1 MKRGSDATNSLEVRR
16 ASRTVALQITIA
28 SGALVV
34 AAIGVA
40 FFFVL
45 DQLRPAE
52 LKEPPAPG
60 EHKIYIDTTA
70 ALTAFVIVGVLAIVI
85 AGVLSIIVTRR
96 AVRPLGEALEVQRNF
111 VADASHELRTPLAV
125 LDARLQV
132 LLRSLAP
139 DDPSAPAIA
148 ELRSDTRT
156 LIDVVNDLLLAAG
169 PERETRAGPSPFSEP
184 VERAVESLQVLAR
197 ENAVELHFEKQ
208 EDVWTSVPPASIQR
222 CAIALLDNALT
233 HSPMG
238 STITVDIR
246 LAGQD
251 AVLSVTDQG
260 AGITGIDPARI
271 FDRFARTESTATGRT
286 RAGFGI
292 GLALVREIAVRYGGT
307 VAVVSTGAAGTSIE
321 MRVPSAARRP

>member
-1 MKRGSDATNSLEVRR
+1 MKRSRDTTESLEVRR
-16 ASRTVALQITIA
+16 ASRAVALQITIA

-34 AAIGVA
+34 AAVGVA

-52 LKEPPAPG
+52 VKEPPAPG

-70 ALTAFVIVGVLAIVI
+70 ALIAFVIVGVLAIVI

-132 LLRSLAP
+132 LQRSLAA

-169 PERETRAGPSPFSEP
+169 PERETPADPSPLAEP
-184 VERAVESLQVLAR
+184 VEKAVQSLQVLAR
-197 ENAVELHFEKQ
+197 DNAVELRFERHD
-208 EDVWTSVPPASIQR
+208 DVWTTIPPTSMQR
-222 CAIALLDNALT
+222 CAVALLDNALT
-233 HSPMG
+233 HSPVG
-238 STITVDIR
+238 SSVTVDVR
-246 LAGQD
+246 LDGQD
-251 AVLSVTDQG
+251 AVLTVTDQG
-260 AGITGIDPARI
+260 AGITGIDPARV
-271 FDRFARTESTATGRT
+271 FDRFARTESTTTGRT
-286 RAGFGI
+286 RTGFGI

-307 VAVVSTGAAGTSIE
+307 VAVASTGSAGTSIE
-321 MRVPSAARRP
+321 MRVPSA